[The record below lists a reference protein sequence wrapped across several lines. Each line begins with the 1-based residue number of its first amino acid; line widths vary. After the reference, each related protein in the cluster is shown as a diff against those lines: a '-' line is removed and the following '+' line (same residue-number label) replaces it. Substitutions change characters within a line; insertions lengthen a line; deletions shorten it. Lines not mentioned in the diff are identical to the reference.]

1 MLRSPAP
8 EAQAQHVDG
17 VTTARWQEP
26 VFGSDLEVRY
36 NLRARR
42 QTLVALITGAEG
54 FVGGHL
60 CEYLLEHTDWDLIGT
75 TFGRPDQHERS
86 TSRLKLHTVDLRSS
100 DDVDS
105 LVVKAQPTHI
115 FHLAAQSFV
124 PASITA
130 PWDTLENNVKSQL
143 NLLEAV
149 RRSDQETRF
158 LVVGSN
164 EEYGAPKPEE
174 LPQTEES
181 PLRPNNPYAVSKV
194 AQDFLGLQYHL
205 AYGIPVVRVRP
216 FNHTGPGQSPRFVVP
231 AFASQ
236 IAHIE
241 AGLQEPVM
249 RVGNLSTSRDFTDV
263 RDIVRAYHLA
273 LTEGE
278 PGEVY
283 NLASGEAYPIERLLE
298 TLLDYSKVAIRVET
312 DPERYRPVDVPVV
325 RGSAEKFT
333 NLTGWRPRIG
343 FEQTLLD
350 TLAYWRDQLQK
361 E

>member
-1 MLRSPAP
+1 ML
-8 EAQAQHVDG
+8 
-17 VTTARWQEP
+17 
-26 VFGSDLEVRY
+26 
-36 NLRARR
+36 
-42 QTLVALITGAEG
+42 ALITGAEG

-75 TFGRPDQHERS
+75 TLGEPDQTKRFS
-86 TSRLKLHTVDLRSS
+86 SQLKLHSVDLRSH
-100 DDVDS
+100 DDVNS
-105 LVVKAQPTHI
+105 LVVTARPRYI
-115 FHLAAQSFV
+115 FHLAAQSSV
-124 PASITA
+124 PTSITS
-130 PWDTLENNVKSQL
+130 PWDTLENNIKAEL

-174 LPQTEES
+174 LPQTEAS
-181 PLRPNNPYAVSKV
+181 PLRPNNPYAVSKI

-205 AYGIPVVRVRP
+205 AYDIPVVRVRP
-216 FNHTGPGQSPRFVVP
+216 FNHTGPGQSPRFVVA

-249 RVGNLSTSRDFTDV
+249 RVGNLATSRDFTDV

-283 NLASGEAYPIERLLE
+283 NLASGEAYPIEKVLE
-298 TLLDYSKVAIRVET
+298 TLLSYSELEIRVEI

-325 RGSAEKFT
+325 YGSAEKFHDV
-333 NLTGWRPRIG
+333 TGWKPRIG

-350 TLAYWRDQLQK
+350 TLTHWRNQLRS